1 MILFAIRHGQTQAN
15 VEELLYGQL
24 EYPLTEEGKRQAT
37 ALQPLLSRFVFDRVY
52 ASDLERAINTAKLA
66 IPGCEPIQT
75 PCLREYDIG
84 SIAPIKR
91 TDFFA
96 NYKHLLGDYRTVGGE
111 SSEDVKQ
118 RLRAFLDQL
127 EADPQPYVA
136 AFSHSGTIK
145 CLLRMVLGEGMNTAH
160 LDSPNCNVAVFRF
173 ENGTW
178 SLAAW
183 NPRCDF

>member
-1 MILFAIRHGQTQAN
+1 MLLFVIRHGQTQAN

-52 ASDLERAINTAKLA
+52 ASDLSRAVQTAKLA
-66 IPGCEPIQT
+66 IPGCEPVTT
-75 PCLREYDIG
+75 PLLREYDIG

-111 SSEDVKQ
+111 SSEDVKR
-118 RLRAFLDQL
+118 RLRAFLDRL
-127 EADPQPYVA
+127 EADPQPCVA
-136 AFSHSGTIK
+136 AFSHNGTIK
-145 CLLRMVLGEGMNTAH
+145 CLLRMVLGEGMNTSY
-160 LDSPNCNVAVFRF
+160 LQSPNCNIAVFHWD
-173 ENGTW
+173 GQHW

>member
-1 MILFAIRHGQTQAN
+1 MLLFMIRHGQTQAN

-24 EYPLTEEGKRQAT
+24 EYSLTEEGKRQAT
-37 ALQPLLSRFVFDRVY
+37 ALQPLLSRFAFDRVY
-52 ASDLERAINTAKLA
+52 ASDLSRAVQTAKLA

-136 AFSHSGTIK
+136 AFSHNGTIK

-160 LDSPNCNVAVFRF
+160 LESPNCNIAVFHWD
-173 ENGTW
+173 GQHW